1 MNICTDALD
10 GKLRELDP
18 HSACSGAAFLAG
30 RLSKVEENEQP
41 GMLRAIHELEFIATP
56 AAHFDLDYFTPPGY
70 VPGWIPNP

>member
-1 MNICTDALD
+1 MNICSDVLD
-10 GKLRELDP
+10 GRLREIDP
-18 HSACSGAAFLAG
+18 RSALGSASFLAG
-30 RLSKVEENEQP
+30 RLPKVEENEQA